1 MKSRTLIIS
10 YDLVEVKDYKTL
22 IAELKKLG
30 ARKKTLSTWT
40 LVRQVPDDESA
51 VESEQELR
59 FHLRDFVDDDDR
71 LFIGV
76 LAASGGLN
84 LLS

>member
-1 MKSRTLIIS
+1 MKSRRFIIS

-22 IAELKKLG
+22 ITELKRLG
-30 ARKKTLSTWT
+30 ARRKTLSTWT
-40 LVRQVPDDESA
+40 LIRQVPEDVSA
-51 VESEQELR
+51 ATSEQELR
-59 FHLRDFVDDDDR
+59 LHLKRFVDSDDR

-76 LAASGGLN
+76 LAAGDGLN